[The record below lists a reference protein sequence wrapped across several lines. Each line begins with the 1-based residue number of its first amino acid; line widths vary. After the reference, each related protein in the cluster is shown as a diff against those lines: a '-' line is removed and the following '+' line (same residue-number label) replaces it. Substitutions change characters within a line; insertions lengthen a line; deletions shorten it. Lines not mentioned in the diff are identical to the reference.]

1 MKKRKKTRIEIEIE
15 RVENELDK
23 EIKTNIPLTYGS
35 SAIALRRFWGWG
47 TKRIQKVFDV
57 TQDVWEE
64 CSSTNAK
71 SMIQMLDEQTGIDLR
86 IPGSDRSWK
95 DLAFLNADINM
106 RLSPERWL
114 YMRKQQIRWTNAQVR
129 ACLFLSLNR
138 AEGFGGVR
146 IQRLTEQMDEIQQ
159 EYNCSVPEIIKACK
173 EITGVQ
179 LHSKL
184 FGEMEHEEWKA

>member
-1 MKKRKKTRIEIEIE
+1 MKKRKKTRMELSIEKAE
-15 RVENELDK
+15 RELDK
-23 EIKTNIPLTYGS
+23 ELNIQTPLIYGS
-35 SAIALRRFWGWG
+35 AAIALRRFWGWG
-47 TKRIQKVFDV
+47 TKRIQKVFDQ
-57 TQDVWEE
+57 TQDIWEE
-64 CSSTNAK
+64 CAGTNAK

-86 IPGSDRSWK
+86 IPGSNRSWK
-95 DLAFLNADINM
+95 ELAFLNADINM

-114 YMRKQQIRWTNAQVR
+114 YMRRQQIRWTNAQVR

-159 EYNCSVPEIIKACK
+159 EYSCNVPEIIKACK

-179 LHSKL
+179 LHSAL
-184 FGEMEHEEWKA
+184 FDGGRI

>member
-1 MKKRKKTRIEIEIE
+1 MKKRKKTTMEIAIEKAE
-15 RVENELDK
+15 RELDR
-23 EIKTNIPLTYGS
+23 ELNIRQPLIYCS
-35 SAIALRRFWGWG
+35 AAIALHSEWGWG
-47 TKRIQKVFDV
+47 AKRIQKVFDQ
-57 TQDVWEE
+57 TQVIWEE

-106 RLSPERWL
+106 RMLPERWL
-114 YMRKQQIRWTNAQVR
+114 YMRRQQVKWTNAQVR

-138 AEGFGGVR
+138 ADGFGGVR

-159 EYNCSVPEIIKACK
+159 EYNCNVPELIKACK
-173 EITGVQ
+173 DITGVQ

-184 FGEMEHEEWKA
+184 FKEK

>member
-1 MKKRKKTRIEIEIE
+1 MKKRKKTAMEIAIEKAE
-15 RVENELDK
+15 RELDR
-23 EIKTNIPLTYGS
+23 ELNIQTPLIYGS
-35 SAIALRRFWGWG
+35 VAIALRRFWGWG
-47 TKRIQKVFDV
+47 TKRIQKVFDK
-57 TQDVWEE
+57 TQDIWEE
-64 CSSTNAK
+64 CAGTNAK
-71 SMIQMLDEQTGIDLR
+71 SMIQMLDEQT
-86 IPGSDRSWK
+86 GSDRSWK

-146 IQRLTEQMDEIQQ
+146 IQRLTEQMDEVQQ
-159 EYNCSVPEIIKACK
+159 GYNCNVPEIIKACK

-179 LHSKL
+179 LHSAL
-184 FGEMEHEEWKA
+184 FERK

>member
-1 MKKRKKTRIEIEIE
+1 MKKRKKTAMEIAIEKAE
-15 RVENELDK
+15 RELDR
-23 EIKTNIPLTYGS
+23 ELNIQTPLIYGS
-35 SAIALRRFWGWG
+35 AAIALRRFWGWG
-47 TKRIQKVFDV
+47 TKRIQKVFDQ
-57 TQDVWEE
+57 TQDIWEE

-86 IPGSDRSWK
+86 IPGSNRSWK

-114 YMRKQQIRWTNAQVR
+114 YMRKQQIKWTNAQVR

-146 IQRLTEQMDEIQQ
+146 IQRLTEQMDAVQQ
-159 EYNCSVPEIIKACK
+159 EYSCNVPEIIKACK

-179 LHSKL
+179 LHSAM
-184 FGEMEHEEWKA
+184 FGENRGRKNE

>member
-15 RVENELDK
+15 KVENELDK
-23 EIKTNIPLTYGS
+23 EIKTNIPLTYS
-35 SAIALRRFWGWG
+35 SAAIALRQHWSWG
-47 TKRIQKVFDV
+47 TKRIQKVFDI
-57 TQDVWEE
+57 TQDVWGE

-95 DLAFLNADINM
+95 ELAFLNADINM

-114 YMRKQQIRWTNAQVR
+114 YMRRQQIRWTNAQVR

-146 IQRLTEQMDEIQQ
+146 IQRLTEQMDAVQQ
-159 EYNCSVPEIIKACK
+159 EYSCNVPEIIKACK
-173 EITGVQ
+173 EMTGVQ
-179 LHSKL
+179 LHSAL
-184 FGEMEHEEWKA
+184 FERK

>member
-1 MKKRKKTRIEIEIE
+1 MKKRKKTAMEIAIEKAE
-15 RVENELDK
+15 RELDR
-23 EIKTNIPLTYGS
+23 ELNIQTPLIYGS
-35 SAIALRRFWGWG
+35 AAIALRRFWGWG
-47 TKRIQKVFDV
+47 TKRIQKVFDQ
-57 TQDVWEE
+57 TQDIWEE

-114 YMRKQQIRWTNAQVR
+114 YMRRQQVKWTNAQVR

-138 AEGFGGVR
+138 AEGFGGTR
-146 IQRLTEQMDEIQQ
+146 IQRLAEQMDAVQQ
-159 EYNCSVPEIIKACK
+159 EYSCNVPEIIKACK
-173 EITGVQ
+173 DITGVQ
-179 LHSKL
+179 LHSAM
-184 FGEMEHEEWKA
+184 FGENRGRKNE

>member
-1 MKKRKKTRIEIEIE
+1 MKKRKKTMMEIAIEKAE
-15 RVENELDK
+15 RELDR
-23 EIKTNIPLTYGS
+23 ELNIQTPLIYGS
-35 SAIALRRFWGWG
+35 AAIALRRFWGWG
-47 TKRIQKVFDV
+47 TKRIQKVFDQ
-57 TQDVWEE
+57 TQDIWEE

-114 YMRKQQIRWTNAQVR
+114 YMRRQQVKWTNAQVR

-138 AEGFGGVR
+138 AEGFGGTR
-146 IQRLTEQMDEIQQ
+146 IQRLTEQMDAVQQ
-159 EYNCSVPEIIKACK
+159 EYSCNVPEIIKACK
-173 EITGVQ
+173 EIAGVQ
-179 LHSKL
+179 LHSAMFDK
-184 FGEMEHEEWKA
+184 K